1 MVGKHA
7 YKAGVV
13 EQCPDRSGFVRIIII
28 GAGEV
33 GYHLAQRLAVED
45 KEVLVIDKSADALRK
60 LAESSDVQTIQG
72 SGSSPEILEQAG
84 IAEAD
89 ILLAV
94 TDSDEINLICCF
106 FANMLSSKVTK
117 LARIRSSMYTNYKH
131 LLTGEGAGITKII
144 NPDEEVVNSILRLM
158 SVPGAVEI
166 NEFADGK
173 IRLIGINLPDESPAV
188 GIRLMQLREI
198 MGDDLR
204 VVIAALV
211 RDGEL
216 IIPRGG
222 DRIKQGDVVYF
233 ACDILDQE
241 EVLLRLGI
249 QVDPVRTVMILGG
262 GNIGYKLAKAL
273 DNKFFHTRVLENRQ
287 KRCEFLSE
295 RLDRPIVLMGDSTDQ
310 EILRE
315 ENIQDMDMVIAVT
328 GDEETNIL
336 SCLLAKS
343 LGAKRTVTR
352 VNNFGYMPL
361 IEPIGI
367 DYVVCPRLS
376 AINSLLHYI
385 RRGKIISTVSIKGEQ
400 AEALEAIALEDSPI
414 VGKAIMDLDLPRGCL
429 VLCFQRKDAVVIP
442 RGDTVI
448 EPQDRLL
455 IISTR
460 ANIPKVEKALTT
472 KVEFF

>member
-1 MVGKHA
+1 M
-7 YKAGVV
+7 
-13 EQCPDRSGFVRIIII
+13 RIIII

-33 GYHLAQRLAVED
+33 GFHIAQRLAVEN
-45 KEVLVIDKSADALRK
+45 KEVVVVDKSAEALRK
-60 LAESSDVQTIQG
+60 IAETSDVQTVQG
-72 SGSSPEILEQAG
+72 SGSSPEVLEDAG

-94 TDSDEINLICCF
+94 TDSDEINLIACF
-106 FANMLSSKVTK
+106 FANMLSPNVTK
-117 LARIRSSMYTNYKH
+117 LARIRAGIYTNYGH
-131 LLTGEGAGITKII
+131 LLTGEEVGITKII

-166 NEFADGK
+166 NEFAGGK
-173 IRLIGINLPDESPAV
+173 IRLIGINLPDESPVV
-188 GIRLMQLREI
+188 GTKLLDLRAKI
-198 MGDDLR
+198 GDDLGI
-204 VVIAALV
+204 VIAALV
-211 RDGEL
+211 RDDKL
-216 IIPRGG
+216 IIPGG
-222 DRIKQGDVVYF
+222 LDVIRKGDVVYF
-233 ACDILDQE
+233 VCDIREQE
-241 EVLLRLGI
+241 DILERLGVSTEPVREVLI
-249 QVDPVRTVMILGG
+249 VGG

-273 DNKFFHTRVLENRQ
+273 DNKYYHTRILENRQ

-310 EILRE
+310 DILRE
-315 ENIQDMDMVIAVT
+315 ENIQDMDMVMAVT

-336 SCLLAKS
+336 TCLLAKS
-343 LGAKRTVTR
+343 LGAKSTVTR

-367 DYVVCPRLS
+367 DYLVCPRLS

-385 RRGKIISTVSIKGEQ
+385 RRGRVISSVSIKGEE
-400 AEALEAIALEDSPI
+400 AEALEAIAHEDSPI
-414 VGKAIMDLDLPRGCL
+414 VGKAIKDLGFPRGCL
-429 VLCFQRKDAVVIP
+429 VLCFQRGDEVVIP

-448 EPQDRLL
+448 RPKDQLI

-460 ANIPKVEKALTT
+460 QNIPKVEKVLTT

>member
-1 MVGKHA
+1 M
-7 YKAGVV
+7 
-13 EQCPDRSGFVRIIII
+13 RIIII

-33 GYHLAQRLAVED
+33 GFHIAQRLAVEN
-45 KEVLVIDKSADALRK
+45 KEVVVVDKSAEALRK
-60 LAESSDVQTIQG
+60 IAETSDVQTVQG
-72 SGSSPEILEQAG
+72 SGSSPEVLEDAG

-94 TDSDEINLICCF
+94 TDSDEINLIACF
-106 FANMLSSKVTK
+106 FANMLSPNVTK
-117 LARIRSSMYTNYKH
+117 LARIRAGIYTNYGH
-131 LLTGEGAGITKII
+131 LLTGEEVGITKII

-166 NEFADGK
+166 NEFAGGK
-173 IRLIGINLPDESPAV
+173 IRLIGINLPDESPVV
-188 GIRLMQLREI
+188 GVKLLDLRAKI
-198 MGDDLR
+198 GDDLGI
-204 VVIAALV
+204 VIAALV
-211 RDGEL
+211 RDDKL
-216 IIPRGG
+216 IIPGG
-222 DRIKQGDVVYF
+222 LDVIKKGDVVYF
-233 ACDILDQE
+233 ACDIREQE
-241 EVLLRLGI
+241 DILERLGVSTEPVREVLI
-249 QVDPVRTVMILGG
+249 VGG

-273 DNKFFHTRVLENRQ
+273 DNKYYHTRILENRQ

-310 EILRE
+310 DILRE

-336 SCLLAKS
+336 TCLLAKS
-343 LGAKRTVTR
+343 LGAKSTVTR

-367 DYVVCPRLS
+367 DYLVCPRLS

-385 RRGKIISTVSIKGEQ
+385 RRGRVISSVSIKGEE
-400 AEALEAIALEDSPI
+400 AEALEAIAHEDSPI
-414 VGKAIMDLDLPRGCL
+414 VGKAIKDLGFPRGCL
-429 VLCFQRKDAVVIP
+429 VLCFQRGDEVVIP

-448 EPQDRLL
+448 RPKDQLI

-460 ANIPKVEKALTT
+460 QNIPKVEKVLTT

>member
-1 MVGKHA
+1 M
-7 YKAGVV
+7 
-13 EQCPDRSGFVRIIII
+13 RIIII

-33 GYHLAQRLAVED
+33 GFHIAQRLAVEN
-45 KEVLVIDKSADALRK
+45 KEVVVVDKSAEALRK
-60 LAESSDVQTIQG
+60 IAETSDVQTVQG
-72 SGSSPEILEQAG
+72 SGSSPEVLEDAG

-94 TDSDEINLICCF
+94 TDSDEINLIACF
-106 FANMLSSKVTK
+106 FANMLSPNVTK
-117 LARIRSSMYTNYKH
+117 LARIRGGIYTNYGH
-131 LLTGEGAGITKII
+131 LLTGEEVGITKII

-166 NEFADGK
+166 NEFAGGK
-173 IRLIGINLPDESPAV
+173 IRLIGINLPDESPVV
-188 GIRLMQLREI
+188 GTKLLDLRAKI
-198 MGDDLR
+198 GDDLGI
-204 VVIAALV
+204 VIAALV
-211 RDGEL
+211 REDKL
-216 IIPRGG
+216 IIPGG
-222 DRIKQGDVVYF
+222 LDVIKKGDVVYF
-233 ACDILDQE
+233 ACDIREQE
-241 EVLLRLGI
+241 DILERLGVSTEPVREVLI
-249 QVDPVRTVMILGG
+249 VGG

-273 DNKFFHTRVLENRQ
+273 DNKYYHTRLLESRQ

-310 EILRE
+310 DILRE

-336 SCLLAKS
+336 TCLLAKS
-343 LGAKRTVTR
+343 LGAKSTVTR

-367 DYVVCPRLS
+367 DYLVCPRLS

-385 RRGKIISTVSIKGEQ
+385 RRGRVISSVSIKGEE
-400 AEALEAIALEDSPI
+400 AEALEAIAHEDSPI
-414 VGKAIMDLDLPRGCL
+414 VGKAIKDLSFPRGCL
-429 VLCFQRKDAVVIP
+429 VLCFQRGDEVVIP
-442 RGDTVI
+442 RGDTLI
-448 EPQDRLL
+448 RPNDQLI

-460 ANIPKVEKALTT
+460 QNIPKVEKVLTT

>member
-1 MVGKHA
+1 
-7 YKAGVV
+7 
-13 EQCPDRSGFVRIIII
+13 VRIIII

>member
-1 MVGKHA
+1 M
-7 YKAGVV
+7 
-13 EQCPDRSGFVRIIII
+13 RIIII

-33 GYHLAQRLAVED
+33 GFHIAQRLAVEN
-45 KEVLVIDKSADALRK
+45 KEVVVIDKSAEALRK
-60 LAESSDVQTIQG
+60 IAETSDVQTVQG
-72 SGSSPEILEQAG
+72 SGSSPEVLEDAG

-94 TDSDEINLICCF
+94 TDSDEINLIACF
-106 FANMLSSKVTK
+106 FANMLSPNVTK
-117 LARIRSSMYTNYKH
+117 LARIRAGIYTNYGH
-131 LLTGEGAGITKII
+131 LLTGEEVGITKII

-166 NEFADGK
+166 NEFAGGK
-173 IRLIGINLPDESPAV
+173 IRLIGINLPDESPVV
-188 GIRLMQLREI
+188 GSRLLDLRAKI
-198 MGDDLR
+198 GDDLGI
-204 VVIAALV
+204 VIAALV
-211 RDGEL
+211 RDDKL
-216 IIPRGG
+216 IIPGG
-222 DRIKQGDVVYF
+222 LDEIRKGDVVYF
-233 ACDILDQE
+233 ACDIREQE
-241 EVLLRLGI
+241 DILERLGVSTEPVREVLI
-249 QVDPVRTVMILGG
+249 VGG

-273 DNKFFHTRVLENRQ
+273 DNKYYHTRILENRQ

-310 EILRE
+310 DILRE
-315 ENIQDMDMVIAVT
+315 ENIQDMDMVMAVT

-336 SCLLAKS
+336 TCLLAKS
-343 LGAKRTVTR
+343 LGAKSTVTR

-367 DYVVCPRLS
+367 DYLVCPRLS

-385 RRGKIISTVSIKGEQ
+385 RRGRVISSVSIKGEE
-400 AEALEAIALEDSPI
+400 AEALEAIAHEDSPI
-414 VGKAIMDLDLPRGCL
+414 VGKAIKDLGFPRGCL
-429 VLCFQRKDAVVIP
+429 VLCFQRGDEVVIP

-448 EPQDRLL
+448 RPKDQLI

-460 ANIPKVEKALTT
+460 QNIPKVEKVLTT

>member
-1 MVGKHA
+1 M
-7 YKAGVV
+7 
-13 EQCPDRSGFVRIIII
+13 RIIIV

-33 GYHLAQRLAVED
+33 GFHIAQRLAVEN
-45 KEVLVIDKSADALRK
+45 KEVVVIDKSAEALRK
-60 LAESSDVQTIQG
+60 IAETSDVQTVQG
-72 SGSSPEILEQAG
+72 SGSSPEVLEDAG

-94 TDSDEINLICCF
+94 TDSDEINLIACF
-106 FANMLSSKVTK
+106 FANMLSKNVTK
-117 LARIRSSMYTNYKH
+117 LARIRGGIYTNYKH
-131 LLTGEGAGITKII
+131 LLTGEGVGITKII

-166 NEFADGK
+166 NEFAGGK
-173 IRLIGINLPDESPAV
+173 IRLIGINLPDDSPVV
-188 GIRLMQLREI
+188 GVKLMDLRGKI
-198 MGDDLR
+198 GDDLGI
-204 VVIAALV
+204 VIAALV
-211 RDGEL
+211 RDDKL
-216 IIPRGG
+216 IIPSGLDEIR
-222 DRIKQGDVVYF
+222 KGDVVYF
-233 ACDILDQE
+233 VCDIREQE
-241 EVLLRLGI
+241 DILQRMNVSTEPVREVLI
-249 QVDPVRTVMILGG
+249 VGG

-273 DNKFFHTRVLENRQ
+273 DNKFYHTRILENRQ

-336 SCLLAKS
+336 TCLLAKS
-343 LGAKRTVTR
+343 LGAKSTVTR

-367 DYVVCPRLS
+367 DYMVCPRLS

-385 RRGKIISTVSIKGEQ
+385 RRGRIISSVSIKGEE

-414 VGKAIMDLDLPRGCL
+414 VGKAIKDLNFPRGCL
-429 VLCFQRKDAVVIP
+429 VLCFQRGDEVVIP

-448 EPQDRLL
+448 QPKDQLI

-460 ANIPKVEKALTT
+460 QNIPKVEKVLTT

>member
-1 MVGKHA
+1 M
-7 YKAGVV
+7 
-13 EQCPDRSGFVRIIII
+13 RIIIV

-33 GYHLAQRLAVED
+33 GFHIAQRLAVEN
-45 KEVLVIDKSADALRK
+45 KEVVVIDKSADALRK
-60 LAESSDVQTIQG
+60 IAETSDVQTVQG
-72 SGSSPEILEQAG
+72 SGSSPEVLEDAG

-94 TDSDEINLICCF
+94 TDSDEINLIACF
-106 FANMLSSKVTK
+106 FANMLSKNVTK
-117 LARIRSSMYTNYKH
+117 LARIRGGIYTNYKH
-131 LLTGEGAGITKII
+131 LLTGEGVGITKII

-166 NEFADGK
+166 NEFAGGK
-173 IRLIGINLPDESPAV
+173 IRLIGINLPDDSPVV
-188 GIRLMQLREI
+188 GVKLM
-198 MGDDLR
+198 DLR
-204 VVIAALV
+204 GKIGEDLGIVIAALV
-211 RDGEL
+211 RDDKL
-216 IIPRGG
+216 IIPSGLDEIR
-222 DRIKQGDVVYF
+222 KGDVVYF
-233 ACDILDQE
+233 VCDIREQE
-241 EVLLRLGI
+241 DILQRMSVSTEPVREVLI
-249 QVDPVRTVMILGG
+249 VGG

-273 DNKFFHTRVLENRQ
+273 DNKFYHTRVLENRQ

-315 ENIQDMDMVIAVT
+315 ENIQNMDMVIAVT

-336 SCLLAKS
+336 TCLLAKS
-343 LGAKRTVTR
+343 LGAKSTVTR

-367 DYVVCPRLS
+367 DYMVCPRLS

-385 RRGKIISTVSIKGEQ
+385 RRGRIISSVSIKGEE

-414 VGKAIMDLDLPRGCL
+414 VGKAIKDLNFPRGCL
-429 VLCFQRKDAVVIP
+429 VLCFQRGDEVVIP

-448 EPQDRLL
+448 QPKDQLI

-460 ANIPKVEKALTT
+460 QNIPKVEKVLTT

>member
-1 MVGKHA
+1 
-7 YKAGVV
+7 
-13 EQCPDRSGFVRIIII
+13 VRIIII

-33 GYHLAQRLAVED
+33 GYHIAQRLAVEN
-45 KEVLVIDKSADALRK
+45 KEVLVIDRSADALRK

-72 SGSSPEILEQAG
+72 SGSSPEVLEQAG

-106 FANMLSSKVTK
+106 FANMLSRKVTK

-144 NPDEEVVNSILRLM
+144 NPDEEVVNSVLRLM

-166 NEFADGK
+166 NEFAHGK
-173 IRLIGINLPDESPAV
+173 IRLIGINLPDDSPVV
-188 GIRLMQLREI
+188 GMRLMQLREV

-204 VVIAALV
+204 VVIASLV

-216 IIPRGG
+216 IIPRGL
-222 DRIKQGDVVYF
+222 DRIKKGDVVYF
-233 ACDILDQE
+233 ACDILDQDD
-241 EVLLRLGI
+241 VLERLG
-249 QVDPVRTVMILGG
+249 VASDPVREVMIMGG

-315 ENIQDMDMVIAVT
+315 ENVQDMDMVIAVT

-367 DYVVCPRLS
+367 DYVVCPRLA

-385 RRGKIISTVSIKGEQ
+385 RRGKVISTVSIKGEQ
-400 AEALEAIALEDSPI
+400 AEVLEAIAQKDSPI

-429 VLCFQRKDAVVIP
+429 VLCFQRGDAVVIP

-460 ANIPKVEKALTT
+460 PNIPKVEKALTT

>member
-1 MVGKHA
+1 M
-7 YKAGVV
+7 
-13 EQCPDRSGFVRIIII
+13 RIIII

-33 GYHLAQRLAVED
+33 GYHIAQRLAVEN
-45 KEVLVIDKSADALRK
+45 KEVVVIDKSADALRK
-60 LAESSDVQTIQG
+60 LAEASDVQTIQG
-72 SGSSPEILEQAG
+72 SGSSPKVLEDAG

-89 ILLAV
+89 IFLAV
-94 TDSDEINLICCF
+94 TDSDEINLIACV
-106 FANMLSSKVTK
+106 FANMLSKTVTK
-117 LARIRSSMYTNYKH
+117 LARIRGGMYTNYQH
-131 LLTGEGAGITKII
+131 LLTGDGIGITKII

-166 NEFADGK
+166 NEFAGGK
-173 IRLIGINLPDESPAV
+173 IRLIGINLPDDSPVV
-188 GIRLMQLREI
+188 GTQLLHLRDKI
-198 MGDDLR
+198 GDDLGI
-204 VVIAALV
+204 VIAALV
-211 RDGEL
+211 RNGQL
-216 IIPRGG
+216 IIPSGLDEIR
-222 DRIKQGDVVYF
+222 KGDVVYF
-233 ACDILDQE
+233 VCDIRDQE
-241 EVLLRLGI
+241 DIIDRLGI
-249 QVDPVRTVMILGG
+249 SSEPVREVMIIGG

-273 DNKFFHTRVLENRQ
+273 DNKYYHTRILENRQ

-336 SCLLAKS
+336 TCLLAKS
-343 LGAKRTVTR
+343 LGAKSTVTR

-385 RRGKIISTVSIKGEQ
+385 RRGKIISSVSIKGEE
-400 AEALEAIALEDSPI
+400 AEALEAVAHEGSPI
-414 VGKAIMDLDLPRGCL
+414 VGKAVKDINFPRGCL
-429 VLCFQRKDAVVIP
+429 ILCFQRGHEVVIP

-448 EPQDRLL
+448 EPGDQLI

-460 ANIPKVEKALTT
+460 QNIPKVEKILTT

>member
-1 MVGKHA
+1 M
-7 YKAGVV
+7 
-13 EQCPDRSGFVRIIII
+13 RIIII

-33 GYHLAQRLAVED
+33 GYHIAQRLAVEN
-45 KEVLVIDKSADALRK
+45 KEVVVIDKSSDALRK
-60 LAESSDVQTIQG
+60 LAEASDVQTIQG

-84 IAEAD
+84 IADAD
-89 ILLAV
+89 IFLAV
-94 TDSDEINLICCF
+94 TDSDEINLISCF
-106 FANMLSSKVTK
+106 FANMLSEGVTK
-117 LARIRSSMYTNYKH
+117 LARVRSSMYTNYKH
-131 LLTGEGAGITKII
+131 LLMEEGAGITKII
-144 NPDEEVVNSILRLM
+144 NPDEEVVNSVLRLM

-166 NEFADGK
+166 NEFAGGK
-173 IRLIGINLPDESPAV
+173 IRLIGINLPDDSPVV
-188 GIRLMQLREI
+188 GTQLLHLRDKIGE
-198 MGDDLR
+198 DLGI
-204 VVIAALV
+204 VIAALV

-216 IIPRGG
+216 IIPSGL
-222 DRIKQGDVVYF
+222 DAIQKGDVVYF
-233 ACDILDQE
+233 VCDIRDQE
-241 EVLLRLGI
+241 EILNRLAI
-249 QVDPVRTVMILGG
+249 SDEPVREVMIIGG

-273 DNKFFHTRVLENRQ
+273 DNKFYHTRILENRQ

-343 LGAKRTVTR
+343 LGAKSTVTR
-352 VNNFGYMPL
+352 INNFGYMPL

-367 DYVVCPRLS
+367 DYVVCPRQS
-376 AINSLLHYI
+376 AINSLLHFI

-400 AEALEAIALEDSPI
+400 AEALEAVAHEDSPI
-414 VGKAIMDLDLPRGCL
+414 VGKAVKDIDFPRGCL
-429 VLCFQRKDAVVIP
+429 ILCFQRGDEVVIP

-448 EPQDRLL
+448 EPDDQLI

-460 ANIPKVEKALTT
+460 HNIPKVEKTLTT

>member
-1 MVGKHA
+1 L
-7 YKAGVV
+7 
-13 EQCPDRSGFVRIIII
+13 RIIII

-33 GYHLAQRLAVED
+33 GFHIAQRLAVEN
-45 KEVLVIDKSADALRK
+45 KEVVVIDKSAEALRK
-60 LAESSDVQTIQG
+60 IAESSDVQTVQG
-72 SGSSPEILEQAG
+72 SGSSPEVLEDAG

-94 TDSDEINLICCF
+94 TDSDEINLIACF
-106 FANMLSSKVTK
+106 FANMLSPNVTK
-117 LARIRSSMYTNYKH
+117 LARIRAGIYTNYGH
-131 LLTGEGAGITKII
+131 LLTGEEVGITKII

-166 NEFADGK
+166 NEFAGGK
-173 IRLIGINLPDESPAV
+173 IRLIGMNLPDDSPVV
-188 GIRLMQLREI
+188 GTRLLDLRAKI
-198 MGDDLR
+198 GDDLGI
-204 VVIAALV
+204 VIAALV
-211 RDGEL
+211 RDDKL
-216 IIPRGG
+216 IIPGG
-222 DRIKQGDVVYF
+222 LDEIRKGDVVYF
-233 ACDILDQE
+233 ACDIREQE
-241 EVLLRLGI
+241 DILERLGVSTEPVREVLI
-249 QVDPVRTVMILGG
+249 VGG

-273 DNKFFHTRVLENRQ
+273 DNKYYHTRILENRQ

-310 EILRE
+310 DILRE
-315 ENIQDMDMVIAVT
+315 ENIQDMDMVMAVT

-336 SCLLAKS
+336 TCLLAKS
-343 LGAKRTVTR
+343 LGAKSTVTR

-367 DYVVCPRLS
+367 DYLVCPRLS

-385 RRGKIISTVSIKGEQ
+385 RRGRVISSVSIKGEE
-400 AEALEAIALEDSPI
+400 AEALEAIAHEDSPI
-414 VGKAIMDLDLPRGCL
+414 VGKTIMDLDFPRGCL
-429 VLCFQRKDAVVIP
+429 VLCFQRGDEVVIP

-448 EPQDRLL
+448 QPKDQLI

-460 ANIPKVEKALTT
+460 QNIAKVEKVLTT